1 MTMTR
6 HREIDIERMVA
17 TMNVFDFA
25 MRMEEES
32 REYYERLA
40 SAARTADLKRIFTL
54 LADSER
60 EHHDHLT
67 LLKTGSD
74 PAAAESV
81 VLERAK
87 DHIRELV
94 DGLDSADVLKS
105 DADGYRHAIK
115 SEEMSIKL
123 YEKLAAQEPSPAA
136 ADLLL
141 QLAEEEQQHLQVIEN
156 IYEFVE
162 GPRTYLAWGEFSNL
176 HEY

>member
-1 MTMTR
+1 
-6 HREIDIERMVA
+6 
-17 TMNVFDFA
+17 MNVFDFA

-40 SAARTADLKRIFTL
+40 SSARTTELKSIFTL

-60 EHHDHLT
+60 EHHEHLT
-67 LLKTGSD
+67 LLKSGID
-74 PAAAESV
+74 PALAQSV
-81 VLERAK
+81 ALEQAK
-87 DHIRELV
+87 DQIRELV
-94 DGLDSADVLKS
+94 DGLNSGDILKS

-115 SEEMSIKL
+115 SEEMSINI
-123 YEKLAAQEPSPAA
+123 YEKMASQEPSPAA
-136 ADLLL
+136 ADLLQ

-176 HEY
+176 QEY